1 MSSQFRARIRL
12 SSESRSSTRFLGPSL
27 LVHNP
32 EFHPLGNLVQ
42 WGLQRVCDLPQSPHG
57 RVDDPS
63 LDPADV
69 RSVEAALAAEAL
81 LRVARPLT
89 EFSHD
94 GPDGSHFQ
102 IGRLDLLLAPL
113 HQQIRWCY
121 VEAYQPTAY
130 TPHLRRRGWCPSAA
144 EIGAECRQIP
154 VGCCI
159 LENRVDKP
167 LLPLANGGCG
177 GARVSSARP
186 SF

>member
-1 MSSQFRARIRL
+1 MLFER
-12 SSESRSSTRFLGPSL
+12 ENSSTRFLGPSL
-27 LVHNP
+27 LVNNP
-32 EFHPLGNLVQ
+32 EFHPLGNLAQ
-42 WGLQRVCDLPQSPHG
+42 RRLQRVGNLPQPAH
-57 RVDDPS
+57 RRIDDPS
-63 LDPADV
+63 VDPADV
-69 RSVEAALAAEAL
+69 CSVEAALAAEAL
-81 LRVARPLT
+81 LRVARLPT

-121 VEAYQPTAY
+121 FEAYQPTAY
-130 TPHLRRRGWCPSAA
+130 TPHLQGPAGARVRRKLERNVA
-144 EIGAECRQIP
+144 RIP